1 MGKMMGPRFKKA
13 RRLGI
18 NFTNH
23 PKAMKRAQRGSA
35 RDDRKL
41 SDYGKQLLE
50 KQRLAAYFG
59 VMEKQMRN
67 YMRQAKR
74 TAGERT
80 VPDTLLQLLGRR
92 LDQLVYR
99 AGFAPTLAMARQ
111 MVNHKHFTVDGQ
123 NVNIPSYLVD
133 PGQTITLKPRAR
145 TEQFKEIYND
155 NYAFG
160 YPFIE
165 KSEDYTFTLKKLPEP
180 EELQLDIDTSL
191 VVEFYSQSI

>member
-1 MGKMMGPRFKKA
+1 MGKKMGPRFKRS

-18 NFTNH
+18 NYTGH
-23 PKAMKRAQRGSA
+23 PKAMKRSSRGMA
-35 RDDRKL
+35 RDDREL
-41 SDYGKQLLE
+41 SDYGQQLLE

-67 YMRQAKR
+67 YMREAKR
-74 TAGERT
+74 TAKDRT
-80 VPDTLLQLLGRR
+80 VATALLQLLGRR

-123 NVNIPSYLVD
+123 NVNIPSFLVK
-133 PGQTITLKPRAR
+133 PGSVITLKPRAR
-145 TEQFKEIYND
+145 TDYFKDIYD
-155 NYAFG
+155 ENYPFG
-160 YPFIE
+160 YPFLE
-165 KSEDYTFTLKKLPEP
+165 KKEQYEVTLTKLPDP
-180 EELQLDIDTSL
+180 EELQLDIDTTL

>member
-1 MGKMMGPRFKKA
+1 MGKKMGPRFKRS

-18 NFTNH
+18 NYTGH
-23 PKAMKRAQRGSA
+23 PKAMKRSSRGMA

-41 SDYGKQLLE
+41 SDYGQQLLE

-67 YMRQAKR
+67 YMREAKR
-74 TAGERT
+74 TAKDRT
-80 VPDTLLQLLGRR
+80 VATALLQLLGRR

-123 NVNIPSYLVD
+123 NVNIPSFLVK
-133 PGQTITLKPRAR
+133 PGSVITLKPRAR
-145 TEQFKEIYND
+145 TDYFKDIYD
-155 NYAFG
+155 ENYPFG
-160 YPFIE
+160 YPFLE
-165 KSEDYTFTLKKLPEP
+165 KKEQYEVTLTKLPDP
-180 EELQLDIDTSL
+180 EELQLDIDTTL